1 MRERLLL
8 GQAVL
13 VMTRKDMRR
22 AHPIAIT
29 LTLLLPGC
37 VTADIGAGEG
47 PRLEEIDYQADNGI
61 FLDNGLNLANG
72 MNLGNGTSLSN
83 GMNLGNGIDLAN
95 GMNLGNG
102 IYAPPAGSGLEQW
115 IDVEPPMRKK
125 ILRYLVECAL
135 PAGVTVQ
142 LRYRGVLETLG
153 AGVVGLG
160 PGLQTG
166 LMPTAEQEKV
176 TGCLLARVNAH
187 GIPVSIDL
195 FGPMTG
201 LSTATS
207 SEVAAYPVAEGAF
220 FGNVFLATPQAYAC
234 SMGSLVTRSEFR
246 ACSSTT
252 CGVLRVLTNLNKEGN
267 YATKVTLKDCFR
279 DLVCTSAP
287 LVDGAS
293 YARSCTWYGHA
304 WAYPM
309 TTRLA
314 TVDAGE
320 ECFASY
326 LCEPGLECTEGAC
339 W

>member
-1 MRERLLL
+1 MCA
-8 GQAVL
+8 AVL
-13 VMTRKDMRR
+13 AT
-22 AHPIAIT
+22 
-29 LTLLLPGC
+29 GC
-37 VTADIGAGEG
+37 AVTDIGEPGDPG
-47 PRLEEIDYQADNGI
+47 LEDIEFAADNGI

-72 MNLGNGTSLSN
+72 MNLGNGTVLHN

-102 IYAPPAGSGLEQW
+102 LDLGNGITGPYYAPPAGSGLEQW
-115 IDVEPPMRKK
+115 IDVDPPRRVKT
-125 ILRYLVECAL
+125 LRYLVECAL

-153 AGVVGLG
+153 TGILALG

-166 LMPTAEQEKV
+166 IMPMAEQEKV

-195 FGPMTG
+195 FGPMAG

-234 SMGSLVTRSEFR
+234 SMGSLLTRPEFR

-279 DLVCTSAP
+279 DLVCSNAP

-293 YARSCTWYGHA
+293 YARSCTWYGRT

-320 ECFASY
+320 ECFTSS
-326 LCEPGLECTEGAC
+326 LCEPGLECTEGTC